1 MDIDQIINIASFVLT
16 VLIFAW
22 GLYEQVKGKAAA
34 SASAFIAQVE
44 SSGLVGKEK
53 MALVVDWL
61 YELIPAPFKRILNKT
76 ALEKLAQT
84 IFDYMKKYANAYI
97 EAKKG
102 KGKEAYKPVND
113 ELAEEIAKKLVGV
126 SLDGLRLIAENLGAQ
141 TEGMDETELIKEI
154 VCRLMEG
161 YNNTE
166 RRI

>member
-22 GLYEQVKGKAAA
+22 GLYEQVKGKAAE

-61 YELIPAPFKRILNKT
+61 YDMIPAPFKRVLNKA
-76 ALEKLAQT
+76 ALERLAQT

-97 EAKKG
+97 EAKNG

-113 ELAEEIAKKLVGV
+113 ELAAELAKQLAGVG
-126 SLDGLRLIAENLGAQ
+126 SAGLNVLALSMGIDAEGKGDA
-141 TEGMDETELIKEI
+141 ELIKEI
-154 VCRLMEG
+154 VYRLMEKA
-161 YNNTE
+161 
-166 RRI
+166 

>member
-16 VLIFAW
+16 VLVFAW

-61 YELIPAPFKRILNKT
+61 YDMIPAPFKRILNKEV
-76 ALEKLAQT
+76 LEKLAQT

-97 EAKKG
+97 EAKNG
-102 KGKEAYKPVND
+102 KGKEAYAPVND
-113 ELAEEIAKKLVGV
+113 EL
-126 SLDGLRLIAENLGAQ
+126 
-141 TEGMDETELIKEI
+141 MTELSKHLASMGSAGLKILATSMEI
-154 VCRLMEG
+154 DATNKSDAEIIQAIIEMVMAK
-161 YNNTE
+161 NK
-166 RRI
+166 RIG